1 MRRTPASRSRDVV
14 DVAALAVAVEAR
26 AIAHEVSTLDPILG
40 DDSAQLAADGFAEQ
54 AVASLSRLAIL
65 AEGRP

>member
-1 MRRTPASRSRDVV
+1 MRRTPASRSRDVG
-14 DVAALAVAVEAR
+14 DLAALAVAAQAR
-26 AIAHEVSTLDPILG
+26 AIAREVGTLDPILG
-40 DDSAQLAADGFAEQ
+40 DDSAQRAADGFAEQ

>member
-1 MRRTPASRSRDVV
+1 MRRTPASRSRDAVRLAVV
-14 DVAALAVAVEAR
+14 DQFGHAQYGF
-26 AIAHEVSTLDPILG
+26 TLDPILG
-40 DDSAQLAADGFAEQ
+40 DDSAQRAADGFAEQ